1 MMKRICFNMII
12 LLLILAFLGCAPDH
26 SVAEHSTAPTV
37 QLSTVPT
44 VTETVI
50 EPIAVPTEP
59 EHSPLYLSELPVD
72 DAITYFNEV
81 CLNAEITNSGNPT
94 VIQKWSVPI
103 RYQLYGNYTQ
113 QDLTVLN
120 AFCDFLNELDGF
132 PGISQSDNA
141 EEVNLRIHFCA
152 CDELV
157 QILGDHFG
165 DVDGG
170 VTFWYQDDVI
180 YDAVICIR
188 TDIDQNT
195 RNSVILEE
203 IYNGIGPIQD
213 TDLREDSIIYSGFS
227 TPQVL
232 SAVDHVIL
240 KLLYHPMITCGMD
253 RNACEAII
261 RQLYY

>member
-1 MMKRICFNMII
+1 MKRIYLNMII
-12 LLLILAFLGCAPDH
+12 LLLIFALLGCARDQ
-26 SVAEHSTAPTV
+26 SVAENSMESTV

-50 EPIAVPTEP
+50 EPITVPTEP
-59 EHSPLYLSELPVD
+59 EHSSLYFSELPVD
-72 DAITYFNEV
+72 DAIAYFNEV
-81 CLNAEITNSGNPT
+81 CLNAEIINSGDPA
-94 VIQKWSVPI
+94 VIQKWTAPI
-103 RYQLYGNYTQ
+103 RYQLHGDYTQ
-113 QDLTVLN
+113 EDLSVLSG
-120 AFCDFLNELDGF
+120 FCDFLNDLEGF
-132 PGISQSDNA
+132 PGISQTDHG
-141 EEVNLRIHFCA
+141 EEVNLRIHFCTR
-152 CDELV
+152 DELV

-203 IYNGIGPIQD
+203 IYNGLGPIQD
-213 TDLREDSIIYSGFS
+213 TDLCENSIIYSGFS
-227 TPQVL
+227 TPQDL
-232 SAVDHVIL
+232 SAVDRVIL
-240 KLLYHPMITCGMD
+240 ELLYHPMITCGMD
-253 RNACEAII
+253 RNACEAVI

>member
-1 MMKRICFNMII
+1 MKRICFNIVI
-12 LLLILAFLGCAPDH
+12 LLLIFALLGCTRDH
-26 SVAEHSTAPTV
+26 SVAEHSTVSTV

-50 EPIAVPTEP
+50 EPITVPTEP

-72 DAITYFNEV
+72 DAVAYFNEV
-81 CLNAEITNSGNPT
+81 CLNAEIINSGDPA
-94 VIQKWSVPI
+94 VIQKWTAPI
-103 RYQLYGNYTQ
+103 CYQLYGDYTQ
-113 QDLTVLN
+113 EDLSILST
-120 AFCDFLNELDGF
+120 FCNFLNELDGF
-132 PGISQSDNA
+132 PGISQSNNA
-141 EEVNLRIHFCA
+141 EEVNLRIHFCTR
-152 CDELV
+152 DELV
-157 QILGDHFG
+157 QILGDQFG

-203 IYNGIGPIQD
+203 IYNGLGPIQD

-227 TPQVL
+227 TPQEL
-232 SAVDHVIL
+232 SAVDRVIL

-253 RNACEAII
+253 RNACEAVI
-261 RQLYY
+261 RKLYY